1 MKTQP
6 RGVRLYAILARKSDE
21 ALVFRRGPSDKVLLI
36 RWNTRND
43 TFEHG
48 QWMRGRIY
56 ERRGDLSP
64 DGRLLLYFAAAWRK
78 PLGSWTA
85 LSRPPFLKAL
95 ALWPKGDAWGGGG
108 HFESG
113 TRIALNHRAG
123 EMVLASGFSLP
134 RWLKVRPFGEYSGRG
149 EDDPIWAARL
159 HRDGWKLVSYPTG
172 TKDEF
177 GAKVWIEYSPPIVWR
192 KPNPV
197 AAKSYSLDMS
207 ILGMRERGG
216 PWYLIAHSVNR
227 ENGEVDKLGRTD
239 WADWSR
245 SGDLVF
251 AMDGRLYRLACEKG
265 TLGRLEE
272 AVMIADFTKLEY
284 EPTKAPDTASKWPR
298 R

>member
-1 MKTQP
+1 
-6 RGVRLYAILARKSDE
+6 LA
-21 ALVFRRGPSDKVLLI
+21 
-36 RWNTRND
+36 
-43 TFEHG
+43 
-48 QWMRGRIY
+48 
-56 ERRGDLSP
+56 
-64 DGRLLLYFAAAWRK
+64 
-78 PLGSWTA
+78 
-85 LSRPPFLKAL
+85 
-95 ALWPKGDAWGGGG
+95 
-108 HFESG
+108 
-113 TRIALNHRAG
+113 
-123 EMVLASGFSLP
+123 
-134 RWLKVRPFGEYSGRG
+134 